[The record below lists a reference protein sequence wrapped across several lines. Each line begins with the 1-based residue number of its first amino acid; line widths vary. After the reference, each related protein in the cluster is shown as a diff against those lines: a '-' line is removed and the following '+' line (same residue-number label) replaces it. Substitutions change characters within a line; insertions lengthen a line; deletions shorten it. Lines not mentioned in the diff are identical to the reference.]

1 MSGADSMVTLQ
12 ERLVNL
18 INQLNM
24 PILETSLVISRW
36 TNRLLVQLKERSEEI
51 PLNLAEP
58 WPLEVQPVES
68 ESTFELEKALSLVD
82 RDRMDIL
89 DTLIRVTL
97 EEEQMLVNDAL
108 GVMRSW
114 EHLVRAQLSQAAGPG
129 QLFSP
134 TQIPDDF

>member
-1 MSGADSMVTLQ
+1 MAGADSMVTLQ

-24 PILETSLVISRW
+24 PIIETSMVISRW
-36 TNRLLVQLKERSEEI
+36 TNRLLEELLKHTQEI
-51 PLNLAEP
+51 PENLRNQWPIEMEP
-58 WPLEVQPVES
+58 KQS
-68 ESTFELEKALSLVD
+68 ESSFDLEKALAMVD

-97 EEEQMLVNDAL
+97 EEEQMLVSDAL

-114 EHLVRAQLSQAAGPG
+114 EHLLRTQLSQASGPG

-134 TQIPDDF
+134 TLIPDDF

>member
-1 MSGADSMVTLQ
+1 MGGADSMVTLQ

-18 INQLNM
+18 VNQLNM
-24 PILETSLVISRW
+24 PILETSMVISRW
-36 TNRLLVQLKERSEEI
+36 TKRLLLQLQEHTSEL
-51 PLNLAEP
+51 PKNLSEP
-58 WPLEVQPVES
+58 WPLDSNPIES
-68 ESTFELEKALSLVD
+68 QADFDLNKALSLVD

-97 EEEQMLVNDAL
+97 EEEQMLVSDAL

-114 EHLVRAQLSQAAGPG
+114 EHLARNQLSQAAGPG

-134 TQIPDDF
+134 TQIPEDF

>member
-36 TNRLLVQLKERSEEI
+36 TNRLLMQLEEHTQEL
-51 PLNLAEP
+51 PKNLAEP
-58 WPLEVQPVES
+58 WPLDEEPVES
-68 ESTFELEKALSLVD
+68 DSNFELEKALSLVD

-97 EEEQMLVNDAL
+97 EEEQMLVSDAL

-114 EHLVRAQLSQAAGPG
+114 EHLARNQLSQAAGPG

-134 TQIPDDF
+134 MDIPDEF

>member
-1 MSGADSMVTLQ
+1 MTGADSMVTLQ

-24 PILETSLVISRW
+24 PILETSMVVSRW
-36 TNRLLVQLKERSEEI
+36 TNRLLVQLRQHSDDI
-51 PLNLAEP
+51 PENLAEP
-58 WPLEVQPVES
+58 WPLDVAPVES
-68 ESTFELEKALSLVD
+68 ESSFELEKALSLVD

-97 EEEQMLVNDAL
+97 EEEQMLVSDAL

-114 EHLVRAQLSQAAGPG
+114 EHLVRGQLSQAAGPG

-134 TQIPDDF
+134 THIPDDF